1 MEDDT
6 QLFRL
11 AGITE
16 EIPCDHV
23 HSQSIIYW
31 EDIVQVFPGVK
42 HVKNGNLV
50 VKMLRDS
57 NEDRIVPFRIKHYP
71 GVILDVVLSTSDEGS
86 PDVAGRSRDMTS
98 LSTVGEDVE
107 SLQVSGLY
115 ADTLTGDNGA
125 FTLSGSSTLPFKD
138 HPNLKRGLSFSK
150 ITTLARKDF
159 IQSEIELQ
167 LVSSLPSDLQAQ
179 VRASDNVRESLI
191 QAIKDGQVQQA
202 NEQLAACLQELDEK
216 IVEIKD
222 MASKITDLVCRNNDL
237 ASKNNELASKNNE
250 MGCKIIEMGSGIMD
264 LASKN
269 NDLASMNN
277 ELAYENNR
285 IANENKDHLA
295 KLSQLQKILDAKQDE
310 MKELQTQAL
319 DLLALLQTNV
329 QSLLTQ
335 TFELHEYP
343 IPRLFIV
350 LPLDSSSWNPLDLLA
365 NRFRLYFLCECGEH
379 TKSINSRIPH
389 HIHLAK
395 HEGYELT
402 HPNEF
407 FQRYGFHVLTVLQ
420 MLKYGITVAGVAVPA
435 LSHLISP
442 DALGHVVDSL
452 KSLKK
457 SLEPG
462 VDQVIGYIKKV
473 SADEGQA
480 VVRLSDQMDN
490 KEALEGA
497 DLRQLESFLKNK
509 DSNRVLGNLYRTVT
523 TEGHVKWVCIDHFR
537 ENYHEK
543 AATSFRQTVASLQG
557 SYDETIGRVEVILYS
572 KVQAEQFYQ
581 ALIRAKSVYELK
593 IKLDWDTTQHDFKKL
608 CETLAITN
616 VGVLELDLE
625 SNDDGHRREVLTRN
639 QRYDPILDMMGH
651 PTMRSFKIRGPRN
664 FSRRSSISSRNDD
677 FSNLRHLDISLE
689 DLRHDISGAQHL
701 ITKAPNLSKFTIG
714 TNSLDVTGNELEE
727 IAVEALA
734 KTANSGS
741 VFKELKLS
749 REGQL
754 DDSFIDNISSIVGHS
769 ELSHINIWMR
779 GDEGRVR
786 ILESIQWKYL
796 CELEIELKTGTLETS
811 VMRALVNGVTRIS
824 EKVGL
829 ERFWFGT
836 RTWNSSVSL
845 PEEDLLQTFVASIAI
860 RRLYLLVDMTLE
872 QILSLLKSVDYSRLE
887 ELYLWA
893 TDFDSVEVDTILDGL
908 PDTAKLK
915 ILELT
920 NAYIT
925 NEQKNRMKWK
935 GINLQNW

>member
-1 MEDDT
+1 M
-6 QLFRL
+6 
-11 AGITE
+11 
-16 EIPCDHV
+16 
-23 HSQSIIYW
+23 
-31 EDIVQVFPGVK
+31 
-42 HVKNGNLV
+42 
-50 VKMLRDS
+50 
-57 NEDRIVPFRIKHYP
+57 PFRIKHYP
-71 GVILDVVLSTSDEGS
+71 GVILDVVLSTLNGNS
-86 PDVAGRSRDMTS
+86 PAVAGRSRDIAN
-98 LSTVGEDVE
+98 LSTVKEDVE
-107 SLQVSGLY
+107 SLQVTGLS

-125 FTLSGSSTLPFKD
+125 FTLSRSSTLP
-138 HPNLKRGLSFSK
+138 PQGTLSNLKRRLSFSQ
-150 ITTLARKDF
+150 ITILARKDS
-159 IQSEIELQ
+159 IQSEIEQQ
-167 LVSSLPSDLQAQ
+167 LVSSLPSDLQVQ
-179 VRASDNVRESLI
+179 VRASTNARESLI
-191 QAIKDGQVQQA
+191 QAIKDGQIQEA
-202 NEQLAACLQELDEK
+202 NEKFAACLQELDDK
-216 IVEIKD
+216 MVDIKD
-222 MASKITDLVCRNNDL
+222 MASKITDLVCRNNELASSNNEL

-250 MGCKIIEMGSGIMD
+250 MGSKIIEMGSGIMD

-269 NDLASMNN
+269 NNLASMNN

-295 KLSQLQKILDAKQDE
+295 KISQLQKILDAKQDE
-310 MKELQTQAL
+310 MKELQIQAL
-319 DLLALLQTNV
+319 DRLALLQTNV

-350 LPLDSSSWNPLDLLA
+350 LPLDTSSWNPLDLLS

-395 HEGYELT
+395 HQGYELT

-442 DALGHVVDSL
+442 DAVGHVMDSL

-480 VVRLSDQMDN
+480 VARISDQMDN

-537 ENYHEK
+537 ENYHEN
-543 AATSFRQTVASLQG
+543 AAKSFRETVASLQG

-581 ALIRAKSVYELK
+581 ALVRAKSVYELK

-608 CETLAITN
+608 CEALAITN
-616 VGVLELDLE
+616 VGVLDLDLE

-639 QRYDPILDMMGH
+639 QRYDPILDIMRH

-689 DLRHDISGAQHL
+689 DLRCDISGARHL
-701 ITKAPNLSKFTIG
+701 ITKASNLCKFTIG
-714 TNSLDVTGNELEE
+714 TKSLV
-727 IAVEALA
+727 
-734 KTANSGS
+734 SG
-741 VFKELKLS
+741 
-749 REGQL
+749 
-754 DDSFIDNISSIVGHS
+754 I
-769 ELSHINIWMR
+769 
-779 GDEGRVR
+779 
-786 ILESIQWKYL
+786 YY
-796 CELEIELKTGTLETS
+796 T
-811 VMRALVNGVTRIS
+811 
-824 EKVGL
+824 
-829 ERFWFGT
+829 
-836 RTWNSSVSL
+836 
-845 PEEDLLQTFVASIAI
+845 PFVYIAI
-860 RRLYLLVDMTLE
+860 GE
-872 QILSLLKSVDYSRLE
+872 HHASAPKE
-887 ELYLWA
+887 W
-893 TDFDSVEVDTILDGL
+893 
-908 PDTAKLK
+908 
-915 ILELT
+915 
-920 NAYIT
+920 NHYIT
-925 NEQKNRMKWK
+925 PPTHIKSSQPPVHQEDG
-935 GINLQNW
+935 GINPMFSVNHSK